1 MFVLVFLVVYVFSNN
16 DKGENENKE
25 YRITCMIMNDHMKHI
40 RYYNLGWP
48 GNVHNN
54 KVY

>member
-1 MFVLVFLVVYVFSNN
+1 MFVVVFLVVYMFSNN

-25 YRITCMIMNDHMKHI
+25 YRITLICMIMNDHMKHI

-54 KVY
+54 S